1 MPKDRVAAGVILPE
15 REVVLLSG
23 ARVIVRPWPIRKG
36 RLLVDRVIALVER
49 LLEHR
54 RAEALAAG
62 EGEPPRRVALASDLL
77 DVAFEEV
84 FGIVRDTVDYSDAQ
98 MEALTFED
106 LLTLTEAVLEVCLI
120 RGEEG
125 GVLGKLAR
133 LVDRTGLL
141 VVRMA
146 ASVQRRPTTSSSSP
160 STSSS
165 GRATTA
171 TTSSGGAR
179 RVK

>member
-1 MPKDRVAAGVILPE
+1 MPKRAHGPPASVILPE
-15 REVVLLSG
+15 REVRLLSG
-23 ARVIVRPWPIRKG
+23 AFVIVRPWPIRKG

-54 RAEALAAG
+54 RAEALAAAPG
-62 EGEPPRRVALASDLL
+62 AAPRRVALATDLL

-84 FGIVRDTVDYSDAQ
+84 FGIVRDTVDYSDEQ

-120 RGEEG
+120 RGEDG

-141 VVRMA
+141 VSRMA
-146 ASVQRRPTTSSSSP
+146 ASIQRTQTGSSSKP

-165 GRATTA
+165 GRDTTA
-171 TTSSGGAR
+171 MTSSGGAR
-179 RVK
+179 R

>member
-1 MPKDRVAAGVILPE
+1 MPKRANGPPASIILPE
-15 REVVLLSG
+15 REVRLLSG
-23 ARVIVRPWPIRKG
+23 AYVTVRPWPIRKG

-54 RAEALAAG
+54 RAEAAAAPG
-62 EGEPPRRVALASDLL
+62 SAPRRVALATDLL

-84 FGIVRDTVDYSDAQ
+84 FGIVRDTVDYSDEQ

-120 RGEEG
+120 RGEDG

-141 VVRMA
+141 VSRMA
-146 ASVQRRPTTSSSSP
+146 ASIQRTQTGSSSKP

-165 GRATTA
+165 GRDTTA
-171 TTSSGGAR
+171 MTSSGGAR
-179 RVK
+179 R